1 MTNKV
6 NRTNSAQKP
15 KAIECMY
22 KSSRI
27 AVTLNSVFQ
36 LWFALGTLAAG
47 GLATGYL
54 LQPNVK
60 AADLELHPPHFPWV
74 HKGPFSS
81 LDHAA

>member
-1 MTNKV
+1 M
-6 NRTNSAQKP
+6 
-15 KAIECMY
+15 
-22 KSSRI
+22 
-27 AVTLNSVFQ
+27 NSVFQ